1 MRRYVLVGH
10 SVSVV
15 GAMTA
20 LRGFDPQ
27 AEIVIVS
34 CDGHRP
40 YDRMRLVELLSRKT
54 REKDIFL
61 DLEESSDEER
71 FRLLLDQEIVRINF
85 SRRKIFFSGKTQLE
99 YDVLILADAPQLRW
113 PDIKGLRRS
122 GVFTLARL
130 DQVRSLIRYLPFMET
145 VVLQLSGTQG
155 VSAALALQALGKEVV
170 VLEPADRLLPS
181 CLDQESSAL
190 LSRFLTEHSI
200 RVITE
205 NQVVDVLGDTEVKA
219 VRLKS
224 GKVLACSSLVLEN
237 VAADLRFLLDTELL
251 LAEERI
257 PVTAGFRSNIQSVY
271 ALDAVCH
278 MESPL
283 VIGGY
288 GTSRLCAQEQALTAV
303 RNISGED
310 AGFACP
316 EPFGEQVLRSFSSS
330 DDVMVLEPVPG
341 VSGV

>member
-1 MRRYVLVGH
+1 MKRYVLVGH
-10 SVSVV
+10 SVSVAC
-15 GAMTA
+15 AMTA
-20 LRGFDPQ
+20 LRGFDPD

-61 DLEESSDEER
+61 DLEEDSGSEK
-71 FRLLLDQEIVRINF
+71 FRLVLDQEIVRINF

-99 YDVLILADAPQLRW
+99 YDVLVLADAPQLRW

-145 VVLQLSGTQG
+145 VVLQVSGAQG
-155 VSAALALQALGKEVV
+155 IAAALALQSLGKEVV
-170 VLEPADRLLPS
+170 VLETADRLLPA

-190 LSRFLTEHSI
+190 LSSFLAERSI

-237 VAADLRFLLDTELL
+237 VAADLCFLQNTDLL
-251 LAEERI
+251 LADERI

-271 ALDAVCH
+271 ALDAVCR

-288 GTSRLCAQEQALTAV
+288 GTSRLCAREQALTAV
-303 RNISGED
+303 RSISGED
-310 AGFACP
+310 VSFDCP
-316 EPFGEQVLRSFSSS
+316 EPFGEQVLRSFFSS